1 MAEERQG
8 GTTFLGN
15 PLTLVGKELLVGDKA
30 PAFNVL
36 NGALESTTLD
46 DFQGKVKVI
55 CTVPSLDTPTC
66 DTEIRRFNQEA
77 SSLGANVAVLTL
89 SLDLPFAQGRWC
101 GAAGVEGVTPLSD
114 HRDESFGEAY
124 GTLVKELRLL
134 SRAVF
139 VVDSQNEITYAEYV
153 SEIADEPDYASAL
166 AAAKSAS

>member
-15 PLTLVGKELLVGDKA
+15 PLTLVGKELKAGDKA
-30 PAFNVL
+30 PAFSVL

-77 SSLGANVAVLTL
+77 SSLGKNVAVLTL

-101 GAAGVEGVTPLSD
+101 GAAGVENVTPLSD
-114 HRDESFGEAY
+114 HRDASFGEAY

-139 VVDSQNEITYAEYV
+139 VVDSQDEITYAEYV

-166 AAAKSAS
+166 AAARSAS

>member
-1 MAEERQG
+1 MGEERQG

-101 GAAGVEGVTPLSD
+101 GAAGVEDVTPLSD
-114 HRDESFGEAY
+114 HRDASFGEAY

-139 VVDSQNEITYAEYV
+139 VVDSQNDITYAEYV

>member
-1 MAEERQG
+1 MGEERQG

-101 GAAGVEGVTPLSD
+101 GAAGVEDVTPLSD
-114 HRDESFGEAY
+114 HRDASFGEAY

-153 SEIADEPDYASAL
+153 SEIADEPDYASSL

>member
-1 MAEERQG
+1 MGEERQG

-101 GAAGVEGVTPLSD
+101 GAAGVEDVTPLSD
-114 HRDESFGEAY
+114 HRDASFGEAY

>member
-101 GAAGVEGVTPLSD
+101 GAAGVEDVTPLSD
-114 HRDESFGEAY
+114 HRDASFGEAY

>member
-101 GAAGVEGVTPLSD
+101 GAAGVEDVTPLSD
-114 HRDESFGEAY
+114 HRDASFGEAY

-139 VVDSQNEITYAEYV
+139 VVDSQNDITYAEYV